1 MEDGGERLE
10 ATYNVIYMK
19 ITNLVCHVLP
29 ENIIIIL
36 VGLKPRQ
43 TKVSWN
49 SQLYSGHETIRTL
62 SVGQSHMSKPHFSS
76 VSQGKVTWV

>member
-1 MEDGGERLE
+1 MEDGRERLE

-19 ITNLVCHVLP
+19 ITNLVFHVLP

-43 TKVSWN
+43 TKVS
-49 SQLYSGHETIRTL
+49 
-62 SVGQSHMSKPHFSS
+62 
-76 VSQGKVTWV
+76 